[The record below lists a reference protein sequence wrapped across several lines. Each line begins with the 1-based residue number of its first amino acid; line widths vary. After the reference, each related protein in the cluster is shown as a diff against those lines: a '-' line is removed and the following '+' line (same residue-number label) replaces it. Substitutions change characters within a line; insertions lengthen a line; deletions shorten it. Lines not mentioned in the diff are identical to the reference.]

1 MTALA
6 AIFLR
11 DGRPVDRKR
20 FTAVAD
26 SLRPF
31 GAGAPT
37 VWRGGPAG
45 LVKTVSVVA
54 TPQGEFDSQP
64 IELHGGRVLLFDGF
78 LNHRE
83 ELVSALGL
91 TQGEAQR
98 TADGALFARA
108 VARWGDAA
116 AERAEGWF
124 TAVLWDPHSRVL
136 QAVCSPIT
144 APPLHFSVDSRRV
157 IIATVPRGIFAWGDV
172 PRRLDD
178 AYFASSLILDYGDPR
193 ATFYQ
198 GVSSLS
204 PGEMLTVGPRKDEVR
219 RYYDLAERARPVRLP
234 KDEDYVEA
242 ANDLLRGAVR
252 SVLRAP
258 ETPAVLMSGGFDS
271 TSVAVTA
278 LEVLEGCPGA
288 APLVSFTAVPE
299 PGWDGRVPAGHTG
312 DEGDAVRALA
322 RMHPRL
328 DARFVKAAGRS
339 GADSQIPMFE
349 LAEFPMRNP
358 SNAYWIHECLRQ
370 AAAAG
375 RRVVLHGTGGGHML
389 SRSGY
394 GRLSDAFRAGRWRAL
409 WRMAAGLPHGRLG
422 RFSPLLRHA
431 VLPNLPEGMHR
442 VLRKVAYGDRGW
454 RGYSPIHPDYARSAG
469 VDERAREQG
478 FDPFFK
484 RHPSGREAMLRA
496 LSGPIVRNARAS
508 FRALG
513 VLHGVA
519 LRDPLLERRL
529 MEWGCGLPYD
539 QFLREGRSHMLV
551 RRLMQDRLPAE
562 ILDGPKG
569 LQAADWHLRTARRL
583 PEIRMTLERWRD
595 DPAVAGRL
603 DLDRLLSALDTWPEY
618 TPLSARDHPDWLLL
632 CFLPRALNAGRFIKW
647 VEGGGNWAAM

>member
-6 AIFLR
+6 GIFLR
-11 DGRPVDRKR
+11 DGRPVDRER
-20 FTAVAD
+20 LTAVAD

-54 TPQGEFDSQP
+54 TPQDEFDSQP
-64 IELHGGRVLLFDGF
+64 IELNGGRVLLFDGF

-98 TADGALFARA
+98 IADGALFARA

-124 TAVLWDPHSRVL
+124 TAVLWDPHTRVL
-136 QAVCSPIT
+136 QAVCSPIM

-157 IIATVPRGIFAWGDV
+157 IVATVPRGIFAWGDV

-178 AYFASSLILDYGDPR
+178 AYFASSLILDYGDAR

-204 PGEMLTVGPRKDEVR
+204 PGEMLTVGPRKDAVK
-219 RYYDLAERARPVRLP
+219 RYYDLAERARPVRLR
-234 KDEDYVEA
+234 KDADYVEA
-242 ANDLLRGAVR
+242 AGDLLRGAVR

-288 APLVSFTAVPE
+288 AALISFTAVPE
-299 PGWDGRVPAGHTG
+299 PGWDGRVPAGTTG

-328 DARFVKAAGRS
+328 DTRFVDSAGHS
-339 GADSQIPMFE
+339 GADSRIPMFE
-349 LAEFPMRNP
+349 LAEFPSRNP
-358 SNAYWIHECLRQ
+358 GNGYWTNECLRQ

-394 GRLSDAFRAGRWRAL
+394 GRLSEAFRAGRWWAL
-409 WRMAAGLPHGRLG
+409 WRMTAGLPRGRLG
-422 RFSPLLRHA
+422 RLSPLLRHA

-442 VLRKVAYGDRGW
+442 VLRKVAFGDRGW
-454 RGYSPIHPDYARSAG
+454 RGYSAVHPDYARSAR

-484 RHPSGREAMLRA
+484 RHPSGREAA
-496 LSGPIVRNARAS
+496 LLAMSGPLLRNARAAR
-508 FRALG
+508 RAQE

-519 LRDPLLERRL
+519 LRDPFFERRL

-569 LQAADWHLRTARRL
+569 LQAADWHLRTTRRL

-603 DLDRLLSALDTWPEY
+603 DLDRLLSALDTWPER
-618 TPLSARDHPDWLLL
+618 TPLSTRDHPDWLLL
-632 CFLPRALNAGRFIKW
+632 RDLPRALNAGRFIKW
-647 VEGGGNWAAM
+647 VEGGSNWAAM

>member
-20 FTAVAD
+20 LTVVAD

-37 VWRGGPAG
+37 VWRSGPAG

-54 TPQGEFDSQP
+54 TPQDEFDSQP

-83 ELVSALGL
+83 DLVSALGL

-98 TADGALFARA
+98 IADGALFARA

-178 AYFASSLILDYGDPR
+178 AHFASSLILDYGDPR

-204 PGEMLTVGPRKDEVR
+204 PGEMLTVGPRTDAVR

-278 LEVLEGCPGA
+278 LEVLEGRPGA
-288 APLVSFTAVPE
+288 AALVSFTAVPE
-299 PGWDGRVPAGHTG
+299 PGWDGRVPAGKTG

-322 RMHPRL
+322 RMHPDL
-328 DARFVKAAGRS
+328 DARFVEAAGRS
-339 GADSQIPMFE
+339 VADPQMRMFE

-358 SNAYWIHECLRQ
+358 NNAYWMHECLRQ
-370 AAAAG
+370 TAAAG

-394 GRLSDAFRAGRWRAL
+394 GRLSDAFRARRWGDL
-409 WRMAAGLPHGRLG
+409 WRMAAGLPGGRFG

-431 VLPNLPEGMHR
+431 VLPNLPEGMRR
-442 VLRKVAYGDRGW
+442 VLRKVAFGDRGW
-454 RGYSPIHPDYARSAG
+454 RGYSVVHPDYARSAR
-469 VDERAREQG
+469 VDERARERG

-484 RHPSGREAMLRA
+484 RHPSGREAA
-496 LSGPIVRNARAS
+496 LLAMSGPLLRNARATR
-508 FRALG
+508 RAQE

-519 LRDPLLERRL
+519 LRDPLFERRL

-569 LQAADWHLRTARRL
+569 LQAADWHLRITRRL

-603 DLDRLLSALDTWPEY
+603 DLDRLLRALDTWPER

-632 CFLPRALNAGRFIKW
+632 RHLPPALNAGRFIKW
-647 VEGGGNWAAM
+647 VEGGSNWAAM

>member
-1 MTALA
+1 M
-6 AIFLR
+6 
-11 DGRPVDRKR
+11 
-20 FTAVAD
+20 
-26 SLRPF
+26 
-31 GAGAPT
+31 
-37 VWRGGPAG
+37 
-45 LVKTVSVVA
+45 
-54 TPQGEFDSQP
+54 
-64 IELHGGRVLLFDGF
+64 
-78 LNHRE
+78 
-83 ELVSALGL
+83 
-91 TQGEAQR
+91 R
-98 TADGALFARA
+98 TAPCSPAPWRVG
-108 VARWGDAA
+108 GDAA

-124 TAVLWDPHSRVL
+124 TAVLWNPHTRVL

-157 IIATVPRGIFAWGDV
+157 IVATVPRGIFAWGDI

-178 AYFASSLILDYGDPR
+178 AYFASSLILDYGDAR

-219 RYYDLAERARPVRLP
+219 RYYDLAEWARPVRLP
-234 KDEDYVEA
+234 KDADYVEA
-242 ANDLLRGAVR
+242 AGDLLRGAVR

-278 LEVLEGCPGA
+278 LEVLEGCPGV
-288 APLVSFTAVPE
+288 APLISFTAVPE
-299 PGWDGRVPAGHTG
+299 PGWDERVPMGKTG
-312 DEGDAVRALA
+312 DEGDAVRALT

-328 DARFVKAAGRS
+328 DARFVDSAGRS

-358 SNAYWIHECLRQ
+358 DNAYWIHECLRQ

-394 GRLSDAFRAGRWRAL
+394 GCLSQAFRAGRWGPL
-409 WRMAAGLPHGRLG
+409 WRMTAGLPRGRFGRL
-422 RFSPLLRHA
+422 SPLLRHA

-442 VLRKVAYGDRGW
+442 VLRKVAFGDRGW
-454 RGYSPIHPDYARSAG
+454 RGYSAVHPDYARSAR

-529 MEWGCGLPYD
+529 MEWGSGLPYD

-569 LQAADWHLRTARRL
+569 LQAADWHLRTTRRL
-583 PEIRMTLERWRD
+583 PEIRMTLERWRE

-603 DLDRLLSALDTWPEY
+603 DLDRLLRALDTWPER

-647 VEGGGNWAAM
+647 VEGGSNWAAM

>member
-1 MTALA
+1 M
-6 AIFLR
+6 
-11 DGRPVDRKR
+11 DRKR
-20 FTAVAD
+20 LTVVAD

-37 VWRGGPAG
+37 VWRSGPAG

-54 TPQGEFDSQP
+54 TPQDEFDSQP

-83 ELVSALGL
+83 DLVSALGL

-98 TADGALFARA
+98 IADGALFARA

-178 AYFASSLILDYGDPR
+178 AHFASSLILDYGDPR

-204 PGEMLTVGPRKDEVR
+204 PGEMLTVGPRTDAVR

-242 ANDLLRGAVR
+242 AGDLLRGAVR

-278 LEVLEGCPGA
+278 LEVLEGRPGA
-288 APLVSFTAVPE
+288 AALVSFTAVPE
-299 PGWDGRVPAGHTG
+299 PGWDGRVPAGKTG

-322 RMHPRL
+322 RMHPDL
-328 DARFVKAAGRS
+328 DARFVEAAGRS
-339 GADSQIPMFE
+339 VADPQMRMFE

-358 SNAYWIHECLRQ
+358 NNAYWMHECLRQ
-370 AAAAG
+370 TAAAG

-394 GRLSDAFRAGRWRAL
+394 GRLSDAFRARRWGDL
-409 WRMAAGLPHGRLG
+409 WRMAAGLPDGRFG

-431 VLPNLPEGMHR
+431 VLPNLPEGMRR
-442 VLRKVAYGDRGW
+442 VLRKVAFGDRGW
-454 RGYSPIHPDYARSAG
+454 RGYSVVHPDYARSAR
-469 VDERAREQG
+469 VDERARERG

-484 RHPSGREAMLRA
+484 RHPSGREAA
-496 LSGPIVRNARAS
+496 LLAMSGPLLRNARATR
-508 FRALG
+508 RAQE

-519 LRDPLLERRL
+519 LRDPLFERRL

-569 LQAADWHLRTARRL
+569 LQAADWHLRITRRL

-603 DLDRLLSALDTWPEY
+603 DLDRLLRALDTWPER

-632 CFLPRALNAGRFIKW
+632 RHLPRALNAGRFIKW
-647 VEGGGNWAAM
+647 VEGGSNWAAM

>member
-6 AIFLR
+6 AVFLR
-11 DGRPVDRKR
+11 DGPPVDRKR
-20 FTAVAD
+20 LTAVAD

-31 GAGAPT
+31 GTGAPT
-37 VWRGGPAG
+37 VWRSGPAG

-54 TPQGEFDSQP
+54 TPQDEFDSQP
-64 IELHGGRVLLFDGF
+64 IALNDGRVLLFDGF

-83 ELVSALGL
+83 ELASALGL
-91 TQGEAQR
+91 TPGEAQR

-108 VARWGDAA
+108 LARWGDAA

-124 TAVLWDPHSRVL
+124 TAVLWDPQARVL
-136 QAVCSPIT
+136 QAVCSPIM

-157 IIATVPRGIFAWGDV
+157 IVATAPRGIFAWGDV

-204 PGEMLTVGPRKDEVR
+204 PGEMLTVGPRTDAVR

-242 ANDLLRGAVR
+242 AGDLLRGAVR

-288 APLVSFTAVPE
+288 APLISFTAVPE
-299 PGWDGRVPAGHTG
+299 PGWDGRVPAGQTG

-328 DARFVKAAGRS
+328 DARFVDSAGRS
-339 GADSQIPMFE
+339 GADSQMPMFE
-349 LAEFPMRNP
+349 LAEFPIRNP
-358 SNAYWIHECLRQ
+358 GNGYWMHECLRQ

-394 GRLSDAFRAGRWRAL
+394 GRLSDAFRTGRWGAL
-409 WRMAAGLPHGRLG
+409 WRMAAGLSRGRLG
-422 RFSPLLRHA
+422 RLSPLLRHA

-442 VLRKVAYGDRGW
+442 VLRKVAFGDRGW
-454 RGYSPIHPDYARSAG
+454 HGYSAVHPDYARSAG

-513 VLHGVA
+513 CLHGVA

-529 MEWGCGLPYD
+529 MEWGSGLPYD

-583 PEIRMTLERWRD
+583 PEIRMTLERWRE
-595 DPAVAGRL
+595 DPDVAGRL
-603 DLDRLLSALDTWPEY
+603 DLDRLLHAVDTWPER

-632 CFLPRALNAGRFIKW
+632 QFLPRALNAGRFIKW
-647 VEGGGNWAAM
+647 VEGGSNWAAT

>member
-20 FTAVAD
+20 LTAVAD

-37 VWRGGPAG
+37 AWRGGPAG

-54 TPQGEFDSQP
+54 TPQDEFDSQP
-64 IELHGGRVLLFDGF
+64 IELNGGRVLLFDGF

-83 ELVSALGL
+83 DLVSALGL

-98 TADGALFARA
+98 IADGALFARA

-124 TAVLWDPHSRVL
+124 TAVLWDAQARVL

-157 IIATVPRGIFAWGDV
+157 VVATVPRGIFAWGDV

-178 AYFASSLILDYGDPR
+178 AYFASSLILDYGDAR
-193 ATFYQ
+193 DTFYQ

-204 PGEMLTVGPRKDEVR
+204 PGEMLTVGPRTDAVR

-242 ANDLLRGAVR
+242 AGDLLRGAVR

-258 ETPAVLMSGGFDS
+258 ETPAVMMSGGFDS
-271 TSVAVTA
+271 TSIAVTA

-299 PGWDGRVPAGHTG
+299 PGWDGRVPAGQTG
-312 DEGDAVRALA
+312 DEGDAVRALT

-328 DARFVKAAGRS
+328 DARFVEATGRS
-339 GADSQIPMFE
+339 VADPQMRMFE

-358 SNAYWIHECLRQ
+358 NNAYWVHECLRR

-394 GRLSDAFRAGRWRAL
+394 GRLSDAFRARRWGDL

-442 VLRKVAYGDRGW
+442 VLRKVAFGDRGW

-469 VDERAREQG
+469 VDERARERG

-484 RHPSGREAMLRA
+484 QHPSGREAMLRA
-496 LSGPIVRNARAS
+496 MSRPLLRNARAS

-539 QFLREGRSHMLV
+539 QFLREGR
-551 RRLMQDRLPAE
+551 
-562 ILDGPKG
+562 G
-569 LQAADWHLRTARRL
+569 
-583 PEIRMTLERWRD
+583 
-595 DPAVAGRL
+595 
-603 DLDRLLSALDTWPEY
+603 
-618 TPLSARDHPDWLLL
+618 
-632 CFLPRALNAGRFIKW
+632 C
-647 VEGGGNWAAM
+647 

>member
-20 FTAVAD
+20 LTAVAD
-26 SLRPF
+26 SLQPF

-37 VWRGGPAG
+37 VWRSGPAG

-54 TPQGEFDSQP
+54 TPQDEFDSQP

-98 TADGALFARA
+98 IADGALFARA

-124 TAVLWDPHSRVL
+124 TAVLWDPHARVL
-136 QAVCSPIT
+136 QAVCSPIM

-157 IIATVPRGIFAWGDV
+157 VVATVPRGIFAWGDV

-204 PGEMLTVGPRKDEVR
+204 PGEMLTVGPRKDAVR

-234 KDEDYVEA
+234 RDEDYVEA
-242 ANDLLRGAVR
+242 AGDLLRGAVR

-258 ETPAVLMSGGFDS
+258 ETPAVMMSGGFDS

-328 DARFVKAAGRS
+328 DARFVEAAGHS
-339 GADSQIPMFE
+339 GTDSRIPMFE
-349 LAEFPMRNP
+349 LSEFPVRNP
-358 SNAYWIHECLRQ
+358 NNGYWVHECLRR

-375 RRVVLHGTGGGHML
+375 RRVVLHGTGGGHMF

-394 GRLSDAFRAGRWRAL
+394 GRLSDAFRAGRWWDL
-409 WRMAAGLPHGRLG
+409 WRMTAGLPRGRFGRL
-422 RFSPLLRHA
+422 SPLLRHA

-442 VLRKVAYGDRGW
+442 VLRKVAFGDRGW
-454 RGYSPIHPDYARSAG
+454 RGYSPVHPDYARSAG

-478 FDPFFK
+478 FDPYFK
-484 RHPSGREAMLRA
+484 KHPLGREAALRA
-496 LSGPIVRNARAS
+496 MSGPLLRNARATH
-508 FRALG
+508 RALG
-513 VLHGVA
+513 GLHGVA
-519 LRDPLLERRL
+519 LRDPLFERRL

-551 RRLMQDRLPAE
+551 RRLMKDRLPAE

-569 LQAADWHLRTARRL
+569 LQAADWHSRTTRRL
-583 PEIRMTLERWRD
+583 PEIRTTLERWRD

-603 DLDRLLSALDTWPEY
+603 DLDRLLRALDTWPER

-632 CFLPRALNAGRFIKW
+632 RHLPRALNAGRFIKW
-647 VEGGGNWAAM
+647 VEGGSNWAAM

>member
-6 AIFLR
+6 GIFLR
-11 DGRPVDRKR
+11 DGRPVDRER
-20 FTAVAD
+20 LTAVAD

-54 TPQGEFDSQP
+54 TPQDEFDSQP
-64 IELHGGRVLLFDGF
+64 IELNGGRVLLFDGF

-83 ELVSALGL
+83 DLVSALGL

-98 TADGALFARA
+98 IADGALFARA

-124 TAVLWDPHSRVL
+124 TAVLWDPHTRVL
-136 QAVCSPIT
+136 QAVCSPIM

-157 IIATVPRGIFAWGDV
+157 IVATVPRGIFAWGDV

-178 AYFASSLILDYGDPR
+178 AYFASSLILDYGDAR

-204 PGEMLTVGPRKDEVR
+204 PGEMLTVGPHKDEVR
-219 RYYDLAERARPVRLP
+219 RYYDLAERARPVRLS
-234 KDEDYVEA
+234 KDADYVEA
-242 ANDLLRGAVR
+242 VGDLLRGAVR

-278 LEVLEGCPGA
+278 LEILEGCPGA
-288 APLVSFTAVPE
+288 APLISFTAVPE
-299 PGWDGRVPAGHTG
+299 PGWDGRVPAGKTG
-312 DEGDAVRALA
+312 DEGDTVRALA

-328 DARFVKAAGRS
+328 DTRFVDSAGRS

-358 SNAYWIHECLRQ
+358 DNAYWIHEYLRRP
-370 AAAAG
+370 AAAG

-394 GRLSDAFRAGRWRAL
+394 GRLSEAFRAGRWWAL
-409 WRMAAGLPHGRLG
+409 WRMTAGLPRGRLG
-422 RFSPLLRHA
+422 RLSPLLHHA

-442 VLRKVAYGDRGW
+442 ILRKVAFGDRGW
-454 RGYSPIHPDYARSAG
+454 RGYSAVHPDYARSAR

-484 RHPSGREAMLRA
+484 KHPSGREAMLSA

-529 MEWGCGLPYD
+529 MEWGSGLPYD

-551 RRLMQDRLPAE
+551 RRLMKDRLPAE

-569 LQAADWHLRTARRL
+569 LQAADWHLRTTCRL

-603 DLDRLLSALDTWPEY
+603 DLDRLLRALDTWPER

-632 CFLPRALNAGRFIKW
+632 HFLPRALNAGRFIKW
-647 VEGGGNWAAM
+647 VEGGNNWAAM